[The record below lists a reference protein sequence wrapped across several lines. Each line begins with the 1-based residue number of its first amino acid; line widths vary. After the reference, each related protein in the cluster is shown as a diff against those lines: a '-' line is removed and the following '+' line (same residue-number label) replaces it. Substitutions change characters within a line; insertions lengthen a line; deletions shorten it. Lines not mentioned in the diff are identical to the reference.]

1 MFDIGFSKII
11 VIFGLAL
18 VVLGPEKLPRVAATI
33 GRWVGRARVMAR
45 QFRDQLEQE
54 SEGLRKTGESFR
66 EAADGLRKETDSFRQ
81 AADGLRR
88 DFDPNA
94 VPEPGKRPTPPAP
107 SPVPMTATP
116 PAAAEPP
123 AIADPVG
130 RPPLHSDMP
139 EVMREPEAPAPE
151 AAREPETPAPVL
163 APTPEP
169 PPHKHEPGT

>member
-54 SEGLRKTGESFR
+54 SEGLRKETDGLREAADGLRKHTDSFR
-66 EAADGLRKETDSFRQ
+66 EAADGLRRE
-81 AADGLRR
+81 
-88 DFDPNA
+88 FDPNA
-94 VPEPGKRPTPPAP
+94 VPVPGRVPTPAP
-107 SPVPMTATP
+107 SPVPMTGTP
-116 PAAAEPP
+116 LSTAETPASLPP
-123 AIADPVG
+123 EERAP
-130 RPPLHSDMP
+130 RHSDMA
-139 EVMREPEAPAPE
+139 EATAEPAIP
-151 AAREPETPAPVL
+151 T

-169 PPHKHEPGT
+169 PPPKHEPGT